1 MPQEKKYDLKKM
13 LAEIEDDLGVQDNDM
28 EQQLNIS
35 QSVIASLMIKKVAEK
50 DTNNNSRD
58 S

>member
-1 MPQEKKYDLKKM
+1 M
-13 LAEIEDDLGVQDNDM
+13 LAEIEDDLAVQDNDM
-28 EQQLNIS
+28 EQQVNIS
-35 QSVIASLMIKKVAEK
+35 QSVIASLMVKKVAEK

>member
-1 MPQEKKYDLKKM
+1 MPQEKKYDLNKI
-13 LAEIEDDLGVQDNDM
+13 LAEIEDDLAVQDNDM
-28 EQQLNIS
+28 EQQVNIS